1 MKWIAVMKK
10 LTCAKLPL
18 TDLLQDRLDEATTAK
33 VVAHLDQ
40 CEHCQRRIT
49 ELSANADWWR
59 DAAVCLENAGLDG
72 SDGEDGFFDEFD
84 EPHGPTAEEALTQ
97 CGLMTKSSKPEMIGS
112 IGRYEIRRVIG
123 TGGTGIVLQAV
134 DCELDRIVALKV
146 LSPTLASN
154 GAARR
159 RFSREGQAAAS
170 VAHDNVVA
178 IYHVESAGPVPYL
191 VMQYVDGCSLQE
203 WVMRSG
209 PIDTTS
215 ALRMIAQLAAA
226 LEAAHEQGL
235 VHRDVKPANI
245 LVSAAGQRVWITD
258 FGLARAVDDASLT
271 RTGFIAGTPHYMSP
285 EQARGETVSAR
296 SDLFGL
302 GSVLY
307 FALTGR
313 PPFRADRS
321 LAILNRICNEKHRS
335 VREVNPDVSSAAA
348 SMVDRLLQKDPHSRF
363 QTAEEVRQ
371 ECLRL
376 LTQPEETLT
385 ETVVAPTRTKRPRRL
400 KRVTSLAVAMLAVG
414 TIAVFAQGRARQS
427 ESRLTVVSPPI
438 PPVAVTSRQKVPPAA
453 VTLRQ
458 NAAGRSNSTKDPS
471 PKLFDRMHAN
481 GHFGAEQLPGL
492 AARVENANSPAPLAT
507 EPTLTAN
514 QPSSQ
519 PAVARPFVSLPHQAD
534 SWDQEFEQLEQEME
548 STSQQLQEGNSISAP
563 SIDWTNE
570 IFDQGLNELDSLLQ
584 ELENPHGGIHSEPVN
599 QLNYGTS
606 RS

>member
-1 MKWIAVMKK
+1 MKWMAVKKK
-10 LTCAKLPL
+10 LSCAKLPL
-18 TDLLQDRLDEATTAK
+18 ADLLQDRLDEATAAK

-59 DAAVCLENAGLDG
+59 DAAVCLENAALD
-72 SDGEDGFFDEFD
+72 DADEEDGFFDEFD

-97 CGLMTKSSKPEMIGS
+97 CGLMTKSSKPEMIGA
-112 IGRYEIRRVIG
+112 IGRYDIRRVIG

-215 ALRMIAQLAAA
+215 ALRMVAQLAAA

-285 EQARGETVSAR
+285 EQARGESVSAR

-335 VREVNPDVSSAAA
+335 VREVNADVSSAAA
-348 SMVDRLLQKDPHSRF
+348 FMVDRLLQKDPHSRF
-363 QTAEEVRQ
+363 QSAEEVRQ

-376 LTQPEETLT
+376 LTQPDELLT
-385 ETVVAPTRTKRPRRL
+385 ETAVPPVRPRRFRKL
-400 KRVTSLAVAMLAVG
+400 KLVTAMAVVMMAVG
-414 TIAVFAQGRARQS
+414 TIALFAQGRMRQS
-427 ESRLTVVSPPI
+427 EVALIDSPEVI
-438 PPVAVTSRQKVPPAA
+438 RPVRPAA

-458 NAAGRSNSTKDPS
+458 NAASRTNSTN
-471 PKLFDRMHAN
+471 HAN
-481 GHFGAEQLPGL
+481 PRLLDSMQANKQSSVGQIPDRSP
-492 AARVENANSPAPLAT
+492 RVQKSKSPAPLGT
-507 EPTLTAN
+507 RPTLQSN
-514 QPSSQ
+514 QPSVQ
-519 PAVARPFVSLPHQAD
+519 PGVVRPSISLPFQTD
-534 SWDQEFEQLEQEME
+534 SWDQEFEQLEQETE
-548 STSQQLQEGNSISAP
+548 STWEQMQERSSISAP
-563 SIDWTNE
+563 KIDWTNE
-570 IFDQGLNELDSLLQ
+570 LFEQRLHEMDGLLQ
-584 ELENPHGGIHSEPVN
+584 ELENPHGVIYSEQVYQP
-599 QLNYGTS
+599 NYGTS
-606 RS
+606 RL

>member
-1 MKWIAVMKK
+1 MKWIAVKKK

-72 SDGEDGFFDEFD
+72 SEGDDGFDEFD
-84 EPHGPTAEEALTQ
+84 EPHGPTVEEALTQ
-97 CGLMTKSSKPEMIGS
+97 CGLMTKSSKPEMIGT

-215 ALRMIAQLAAA
+215 ALRMVAQLAAA

-285 EQARGETVSAR
+285 EQARGESVSAR

-363 QTAEEVRQ
+363 QSAEEVRQ

-414 TIAVFAQGRARQS
+414 TIAVFAQGRARQL
-427 ESRLTVVSPPI
+427 ESGLTVVSPPI
-438 PPVAVTSRQKVPPAA
+438 PPVAVT
-453 VTLRQ
+453 LRQ
-458 NAAGRSNSTKDPS
+458 NAALRSNSSTT
-471 PKLFDRMHAN
+471 AN
-481 GHFGAEQLPGL
+481 PRLPGTIQGNKPSGIGNGSSDNRQLENSNSL
-492 AARVENANSPAPLAT
+492 APFWTAPSL
-507 EPTLTAN
+507 LAN
-514 QPSSQ
+514 QPSAQ
-519 PAVARPFVSLPHQAD
+519 PAVVKPYVSLPIQTD
-534 SWDQEFEQLEQEME
+534 SWDEEFEQLEQEIE
-548 STSQQLQEGNSISAP
+548 STSQQMQERNSISTP

-570 IFDQGLNELDSLLQ
+570 MFDQGVDELDGLLQ
-584 ELENPHGGIHSEPVN
+584 ELENPQGGIHSEPVN
-599 QLNYGTS
+599 QVNYGTS
-606 RS
+606 R